1 MNRQKNILDK
11 IRKTKLMQVL
21 GYISLLIYPLF
32 CLFIMDYL
40 NYGHLAKLQYFIVH
54 HPFSYLFEVAVIY
67 TIFLFLLLVCR
78 KAFVA
83 GGILGLLAVLCAYI
97 NYMKLALN
105 GDNFYPK
112 DLVLAGN
119 TGELI
124 SFINGALPVYF
135 YLWLVAAVIWIVVL
149 AVLRTKVPLQ
159 WFVRLPAAALT
170 VGIVL
175 FLFSTPARSAAVL
188 DKFSMKFFD
197 ASLQSSNY
205 SANGFLGAFTL
216 NLLSMSVERP
226 EDYSEDTINEIL
238 DGYTAT
244 VMDDD
249 GALYDVIVVLSES
262 FFDAR
267 VLNGVE
273 YSEELLSNYDEIIAR
288 ENCYSGKMFST
299 ALNGGTVRPE
309 FDILTGLTTD
319 YLPSGA
325 VPYEYVTASFST
337 YVSNYKDAGY
347 RTIAL
352 HPYDKKFYSRATA
365 YGSLGFD
372 AFYGLEEIS
381 EVVDVSYKRGYAT
394 DASTLSAIEYYLDD
408 VVNPMFL
415 FAITMQ
421 NHQAYTAMDE
431 ADITVRVSSDI
442 LSDNV
447 MTSLTTYVQGLY
459 DADQMLGDLVDYI
472 DNRETPTILLFFGDH
487 LPNLGANNEA
497 YEQCGLIDTS
507 DGLSN
512 EERMFLYSTPF
523 LIYSNTEIK
532 SGMFENNTGNEISSY
547 HLLNAVA
554 ESTGFSRTPYMN
566 LLRDFYDVT
575 PLYNIRLDMEETEEI
590 RVFTRAMRYVTYDR
604 LVGENY
610 TSR

>member
-1 MNRQKNILDK
+1 MNRQKNVLDK
-11 IRKTKLMQVL
+11 IRKIKFIQVL
-21 GYISLLIYPLF
+21 GYTSLLIYPLF

-40 NYGHLAKLQYFIVH
+40 NYGHLAKLWYFLVH
-54 HPFSYLFEVAVIY
+54 HTSPYLFEVAIIF
-67 TIFLFLLLVCR
+67 TIFIFLLLVCR
-78 KAFVA
+78 KAFIA
-83 GGILGLLAVLCAYI
+83 GGILGLLSVLCAYI

-105 GDNFYPK
+105 GDNFFPK
-112 DLVLAGN
+112 DLLLAGN

-124 SFINGALPVYF
+124 SFINVDLPIYF
-135 YLWLVAAVIWIVVL
+135 YLWLAAAVLWIIVL
-149 AVLRTKVPLQ
+149 AVLGTQIPLR
-159 WFVRLPAAALT
+159 WFVRLPAAGLILLVT
-170 VGIVL
+170 L
-175 FLFSTPARSAAVL
+175 FLFATPTRSAAVL
-188 DKFSMKFFD
+188 DKFSMQFFD

-216 NLLSMSVERP
+216 NILSMTVEKP
-226 EDYSEDTINEIL
+226 EDYSEAAIHEIL
-238 DGYTAT
+238 DGYTETA
-244 VMDDD
+244 MDDD

-267 VLNGVE
+267 VLNGVT
-273 YSEELLSNYDEIIAR
+273 YSEDLLTNYDEIIAR

-325 VPYEYVTASFST
+325 VPYEYVASSFST

-352 HPYDKKFYSRATA
+352 HPYDKKFYSRASA
-365 YGSLGFD
+365 YGYLGFD
-372 AFYGLEEIS
+372 AFYGLDEIS
-381 EVVDVSYKRGYAT
+381 QVVDVSYKRGYAT
-394 DASTLSAIEYYLDD
+394 DASTLSAMEYYLNESVD
-408 VVNPMFL
+408 PAFL

-431 ADITVRVSSDI
+431 ADITVHVSSDN
-442 LSDNV
+442 LSENV

-459 DADQMLGDLVDYI
+459 DADQMLGDLVEYI
-472 DNRETPTILLFFGDH
+472 DSRDKPTILLFFGDH
-487 LPNLGANNEA
+487 LPNLGANNGA

-512 EERMFLYSTPF
+512 EELMFLYSTPF
-523 LIYSNTEIK
+523 LIYANTEIK
-532 SGMFENNTGNEISSY
+532 SGLFENNTGNEISSY

-554 ESTGFSRTPYMN
+554 ESTGFTRTPYMN
-566 LLRDFYDVT
+566 LLGDFYDVT
-575 PLYNIRLDMEETEEI
+575 PMYNVRLGMAETDEI
-590 RVFTRAMRYVTYDR
+590 SVFTRAMRYVTYDR
-604 LVGENY
+604 LVGGNY
-610 TSR
+610 ASR